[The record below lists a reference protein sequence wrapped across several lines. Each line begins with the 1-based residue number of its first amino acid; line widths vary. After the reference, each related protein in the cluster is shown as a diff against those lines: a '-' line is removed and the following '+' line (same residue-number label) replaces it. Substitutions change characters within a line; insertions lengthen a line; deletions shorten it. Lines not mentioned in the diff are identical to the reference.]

1 MRRKLI
7 DVFTALPLLI
17 VSLFGGLIFLAAFAG
32 HPPEWILDAYYSIFP
47 ATAVAGVMALLA
59 FIGLFSLWLFGFA
72 MVRIFRRA
80 PTPESAGGVST
91 KNDASNNRRRGP

>member
-1 MRRKLI
+1 MPRKLI

-17 VSLFGGLIFLAAFAG
+17 ASLCGGLIFLAAFAG

-47 ATAVAGVMALLA
+47 ATAVAGVMALFA
-59 FIGLFSLWLFGFA
+59 FIGLLSLWLFGFA

-80 PTPESAGGVST
+80 PTAESTGGMST
-91 KNDASNNRRRGP
+91 KNDAPNSRKGP